1 MQPVSLDPEDHEAGQ
16 RREYRHDQQARCRLD
31 ADPDHG
37 GGRELHVTKTQAV
50 MAPHAT
56 ISRPKQPAGGK
67 EQAGF
72 RDALRKLGLPGHND
86 LDQAA
91 HGQRDHEAIGDD
103 AVAGID
109 GAYSRQH
116 TK

>member
-1 MQPVSLDPEDHEAGQ
+1 M
-16 RREYRHDQQARCRLD
+16 RL
-31 ADPDHG
+31 ASAESTAMINKRGAASMPIQI
-37 GGRELHVTKTQAV
+37 TA
-50 MAPHAT
+50 
-56 ISRPKQPAGGK
+56 PAGGK
-67 EQAGF
+67 EQTGF